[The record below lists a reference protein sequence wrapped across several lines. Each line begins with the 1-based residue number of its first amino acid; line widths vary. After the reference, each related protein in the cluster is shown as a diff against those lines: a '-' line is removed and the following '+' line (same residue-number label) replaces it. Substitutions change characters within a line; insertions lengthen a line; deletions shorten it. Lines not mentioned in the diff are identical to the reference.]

1 MARKEA
7 REFAMQAI
15 FQMEVQSDFTSPDIE
30 KYLTREE
37 LGEQKSYVKQL
48 LTLISSNIETID
60 QVINHNSQGWPT
72 TRMAKADLAIVRLAV
87 GEILFMDE
95 VPNAVAINEAVNMA
109 KRYGTEQSPKFINAV
124 LGKIGTAS

>member
-7 REFAMQAI
+7 REFAMQSI

-30 KYLTREE
+30 NYLTREE

>member
-1 MARKEA
+1 
-7 REFAMQAI
+7 
-15 FQMEVQSDFTSPDIE
+15 
-30 KYLTREE
+30 
-37 LGEQKSYVKQL
+37 
-48 LTLISSNIETID
+48 
-60 QVINHNSQGWPT
+60 
-72 TRMAKADLAIVRLAV
+72 MAKADLAIVRLAV

>member
-7 REFAMQAI
+7 REFAMQSI

-72 TRMAKADLAIVRLAV
+72 TRMAKADLAIVSLAV
-87 GEILFMDE
+87 GEIIFMDE